1 MPLENFGSI
10 LGFAE
15 TLEKE
20 DLEFYQTAAQQS
32 EAGGNKALF
41 ESLAR
46 EASKNIKTIERTRR
60 ENVTEMILE
69 PIRDFTR
76 DEFCESFEKTDIM
89 SGSIMVETAR
99 CREAR
104 ARRYYAEAAEKIKAL
119 PEVSRALKRLGKERQ
134 KHLDTLA
141 DLPVR

>member
-15 TLEKE
+15 SLEKE
-20 DLEFYQTAAQQS
+20 DLEFYQTALQKS
-32 EAGGNKALF
+32 EAGEHKALF
-41 ESLAR
+41 ESLAKD
-46 EASKNIKTIERTRR
+46 AAKNIKTIERTRR

-69 PIRDFTR
+69 PIRNFTR
-76 DEFCESFEKTDIM
+76 DEYCESFEKTEIM
-89 SGSIMVETAR
+89 SGPVMVETAR

-119 PEVSRALKRLGKERQ
+119 PEVSRALKQIGKKRQ
-134 KHLDTLA
+134 KHLDSLA
-141 DLPVR
+141 DL